1 MMKRLTVLMSVAL
14 VVALFAGPAFA
25 LDVPGLKHHVNGN
38 ISRVDNDSKTFTV
51 TEDKTNKSYVFTAK
65 EPGML
70 RAITSGQH
78 VRVAYSKHGTELVAS
93 KIEPKTTSNTASRR

>member
-25 LDVPGLKHHVNGN
+25 LDVPGLKHHVTGN
-38 ISRVDNDSKTFTV
+38 ISRIDNDSKTFTV
-51 TEDKTNKSYVFTAK
+51 TEDKTQKSYVFSAK
-65 EPGML
+65 DPGML
-70 RAITSGQH
+70 RAISRGEH

-93 KIEPKTTSNTASRR
+93 KVEPKTNTTASRR